1 MREIFYIFII
11 QNIHNES
18 FPVFEVIWMLFGIV
32 DIGSNTVKLN
42 VYRCENRVVKV
53 LFSKKENLGLVFYIK
68 EGKLT
73 NKGIGKLVTVLKE
86 MKKNLDSLKI
96 ENYSFFATAALRNI
110 ENRADVIEI
119 INEEVEIEIDVL
131 SGEEEGELSFCGSV
145 STLKKDNGILIDV
158 GGGSIEIVLFK
169 SKKIKKAYSIPVGSL
184 KMYNDYVS
192 LMLPNKKESNL
203 IKERIYSE
211 LEKAGVSNEK
221 IPFICG
227 IGGGLRAIGKL
238 LVDLNLQQ
246 EKADLID
253 VELLKQLEN
262 ELKHNNKDTYNRI
275 LHVKPSKIHTLVP
288 ALLILE
294 SINSYFGCE
303 EIQIS
308 KFSVREGYLYKKLLN
323 RAC

>member
-1 MREIFYIFII
+1 
-11 QNIHNES
+11 
-18 FPVFEVIWMLFGIV
+18 MLFGIV

-42 VYRCENRVVKV
+42 VYRSENHVVRV
-53 LFSKKENLGLVFYIK
+53 LFSKKENLGLIFYIK

-73 NKGIGKLVTVLKE
+73 NKGIGKLITVLKE
-86 MKKNLDSLKI
+86 MKNNLDSLKI
-96 ENYSFFATAALRNI
+96 TSYSFFATAALRNI

-119 INEEVEIEIDVL
+119 IKEEVEIEIDVL

-158 GGGSIEIVLFK
+158 GGGSVEIVLFE
-169 SKKIKKAYSIPVGSL
+169 SKKIMEAYSIPAGSL

-192 LMLPNKKESNL
+192 CMIPNKKESNL

-211 LEKAGVSNEK
+211 LEKININNEEK
-221 IPFICG
+221 IPFMCG
-227 IGGGLRAIGKL
+227 IGGSIRAIRKI
-238 LVDLNLQQ
+238 LVDLNLQHN
-246 EKADLID
+246 KADLID
-253 VELLKQLEN
+253 VELLKQLKN
-262 ELKHNNKDTYNRI
+262 ELKYNNKDTYNKI

-308 KFSVREGYLYKKLLN
+308 KFSVREGYLYKKMLN
-323 RAC
+323 RSC